1 MARGKAIQSEHGP
14 YTVCYSRRDRSLIAF
29 RPCARKDRAGGPVT
43 PFASSSLAPGECP
56 RRADSPRS
64 RVAPQRQRC
73 DGKRAMAQREGSAR
87 NDRSRGCRRRGGRPG
102 STRLVSF
109 LGSNFG
115 CSRESKRGF
124 ANPRELYRTK
134 IGSCQRRVN
143 GAFVVECVDLRRE
156 AVSLGAV
163 ASQKAE
169 NQSSARPQNVA
180 NLPQARSR
188 ITPEIKGV
196 DGKRPVKARRVE
208 RNRCAVCFAKLELD
222 PRRSHDGF
230 GEPPCSTSIRRRQFR
245 RRDRC
250 LRRSRGARLC
260 GRGQIRLPAP
270 DRTVRDEAAEGHAR
284 SDPTF
289 REP

>member
-1 MARGKAIQSEHGP
+1 
-14 YTVCYSRRDRSLIAF
+14 
-29 RPCARKDRAGGPVT
+29 
-43 PFASSSLAPGECP
+43 
-56 RRADSPRS
+56 
-64 RVAPQRQRC
+64 
-73 DGKRAMAQREGSAR
+73 MAQREGSAR
-87 NDRSRGCRRRGGRPG
+87 NDRSRACRRRGGRPG

-134 IGSCQRRVN
+134 IGNCQRRVN

-169 NQSSARPQNVA
+169 NESSARPQNAA
-180 NLPQARSR
+180 NLPQARSW

-208 RNRCAVCFAKLELD
+208 RNRCAVSFAKLD
-222 PRRSHDGF
+222 
-230 GEPPCSTSIRRRQFR
+230 ST
-245 RRDRC
+245 
-250 LRRSRGARLC
+250 LG
-260 GRGQIRLPAP
+260 
-270 DRTVRDEAAEGHAR
+270 DRTTVSANRHVQHRFGDVDSADATVVYDAREALDCAAVAK
-284 SDPTF
+284 SDF
-289 REP
+289 QHQIGR

>member
-1 MARGKAIQSEHGP
+1 
-14 YTVCYSRRDRSLIAF
+14 
-29 RPCARKDRAGGPVT
+29 
-43 PFASSSLAPGECP
+43 
-56 RRADSPRS
+56 
-64 RVAPQRQRC
+64 
-73 DGKRAMAQREGSAR
+73 MAQREGSAR
-87 NDRSRGCRRRGGRPG
+87 NDRSRACRRRGGRPG

-169 NQSSARPQNVA
+169 NEFERPAAERGESPSGTQLDHSRNKGCGWKAPRQSSPRRTESMRSLFCEAR
-180 NLPQARSR
+180 
-188 ITPEIKGV
+188 
-196 DGKRPVKARRVE
+196 
-208 RNRCAVCFAKLELD
+208 LD

-230 GEPPCSTSIRRRQFR
+230 GEPPCSTSIRRRRFR

-250 LRRSRGARLC
+250 LRRWRGARLC